1 MRFLSKLEPVNV
13 AFVSAVHLASL
24 LALAL
29 YATVLSW
36 SWATAAM
43 AFGLLMCTGVGI
55 TGGYHRLFAHRSYS
69 ASAPV
74 RLFYLLFGAA
84 AFQNS
89 AINWSAD
96 HRRHHGKTDT
106 DEDPY
111 SIKRGFWWAHI
122 GWVLTKAEPIDTSN
136 VADLWADPLVAFQH
150 RHYAKLGALFGFAL
164 PTALGALWGDALGGL
179 LLGGCVR
186 LLIQYHGTFSVNSV
200 AHTIGDQPWSDADSA
215 RDSLITAI
223 ITLGE
228 GYHNYH
234 HTFPGD
240 YRNGVRAWQFD
251 PTKWLIASL
260 SAIGQTWNLK
270 RVPWEQ
276 ALKMRIRMDMRR
288 MLQAMHDAAVNR
300 ALWEDRVT
308 HAKEQLE
315 TLLARWEAARKA
327 RLDHEV
333 AQIKREFAMAY
344 KRWRVWVR
352 RPELAFAN

>member
-1 MRFLSKLEPVNV
+1 MRFLKKLEPLNT
-13 AFVSAVHLASL
+13 AFVTFVHVMAVV
-24 LALAL
+24 ALAL
-29 YATVLSW
+29 YATVLGW

-43 AFGLLMCTGVGI
+43 SLSLLFCTGVGI

-74 RLFYLLFGAA
+74 RLFYLLFGAG

-111 SIKRGFWWAHI
+111 SIKHGFFWAHI
-122 GWVLTKAEPIDTSN
+122 GWVLAKGRTIDTSN

-150 RHYAKLGALFGFAL
+150 RHYAKLGALTGFAL

-179 LLGGCVR
+179 MLGGFCR
-186 LLIQYHGTFSVNSV
+186 LLFQYHATFSVNSI
-200 AHTIGDQPWSDADSA
+200 AHMVGGQPWSDGDSA
-215 RDSLITAI
+215 RDSVFTAI

-234 HTFPGD
+234 HTFPSD

-251 PTKWLIASL
+251 PTKWFVAAL
-260 SAIGQTWNLK
+260 SAVGQTWNLK

-276 ALKMRIRMDMRR
+276 ALKMKIRMDMRR
-288 MLQAMHDAAVNR
+288 MLVQMHDAAVNR
-300 ALWEDRVT
+300 VAWEARVT

-315 TLLARWEAARKA
+315 QLLARWESARKA

-333 AQIKREFAMAY
+333 AEAKREFAMAY
-344 KRWRVWVR
+344 KRWRAWVR
-352 RPELAFAN
+352 RPALAFAN